1 MTDTALAAAQRAS
14 DVRNDRLVLLRGTAI
29 VATGYAVGAAIQA
42 SYVYSQVL
50 ASWGQVPIWA
60 RLAANGVAVVVL
72 VGLLGFLRVHRA
84 RSPWLLA
91 GGAIVA
97 AAAASLARWYGQLV
111 FGVYHAPEPVTRDAE
126 LLGGFITA
134 GISALIGAW
143 SVMARRRSRSQTRA
157 SERRTVHVELAVEA
171 LAQEEIRIRREVAEG
186 LHGTLQAKLVLVD
199 VRLADVIEHAPNLSD
214 DDVAALAWIRDE
226 LEVARDIDVRQ
237 MSRLLYPERLELGLV
252 PAVRA
257 LLGRLPA
264 TIATRLTVTDD
275 VRVVDDPV
283 SGRISVGEKLL
294 AVRVVEEGVT
304 NALKHGPATLIEVG
318 LAYDGEAIVV
328 RVRNDGDLYVPSLAG
343 AASGTARLRD
353 RLELVGGTLRLV
365 PGELRGAVLE
375 ARIPVG
381 TA

>member
-1 MTDTALAAAQRAS
+1 MTDTALVAAQRAS
-14 DVRNDRLVLLRGTAI
+14 DVRNDRLVLLRSTAI

-50 ASWGQVPIWA
+50 VSWGQVPIWA

-91 GGAIVA
+91 AGAVVA
-97 AAAASLARWYGQLV
+97 AAGASLARWYAQV
-111 FGVYHAPEPVTRDAE
+111 AFGVYHAPEPVTRDAE
-126 LLGGFITA
+126 LMGGFITA

-186 LHGTLQAKLVLVD
+186 LHGTLQSKLVLVD

-214 DDVAALAWIRDE
+214 EDVAALAWIRDE

-275 VRVVDDPV
+275 LRVLDDPV
-283 SGRISVGEKLL
+283 SGRISVSEKLL

-318 LAYDGEAIVV
+318 LAFDGEAIVV
-328 RVRNDGDLYVPSLAG
+328 RVRNDGDLYDPGLAG

-365 PGELRGAVLE
+365 PGEVRGAVLE

-381 TA
+381 MA